1 HLLWHHIDNYSYS
14 KNSSNHPNTLNFF
27 SAEYYMHTQQ
37 VGTTTLSSGNT
48 TTSGSTTSGSTTSS
62 NKATFGYIP
71 EYITECGNL
80 HLICLYLFFVYPL
93 FPLNQNLKSKTKKV
107 LDHICYS

>member
-1 HLLWHHIDNYSYS
+1 
-14 KNSSNHPNTLNFF
+14 
-27 SAEYYMHTQQ
+27 MHTQQ
-37 VGTTTLSSGNT
+37 VGTTTLSSGSF
-48 TTSGSTTSGSTTSS
+48 TTSGSTTSI
-62 NKATFGYIP
+62 KATFGYIP

-93 FPLNQNLKSKTKKV
+93 FPLNQNLKSKTKKM